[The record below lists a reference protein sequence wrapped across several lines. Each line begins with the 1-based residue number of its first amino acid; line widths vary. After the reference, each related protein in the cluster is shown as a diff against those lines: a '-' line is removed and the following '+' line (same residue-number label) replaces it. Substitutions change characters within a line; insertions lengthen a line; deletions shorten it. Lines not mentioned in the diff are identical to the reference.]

1 MDSKAY
7 LNLIRPK
14 QWIKNFF
21 VMVPLF
27 FGGEL
32 FDVKSLIAGAI
43 TFMAYSFAASS
54 IYCYNDI
61 HDVDDDRRHPAKRT
75 RPVASGAVSVFQAYI
90 LMGLMI
96 LLSMICITFLPENN
110 IETGGVILFY
120 WVLNIAYCA
129 KLKRYAIV
137 DVCIVAFGFVL
148 RLFAG
153 GFASDILL
161 SKWIVLMTFLITLFM
176 SFAKRRDDVLRMEET
191 GEAPRHNTIRYN
203 LTFINQAIT
212 ITVSVTLVCYI
223 MYTVSPEVIEH
234 FHTDY
239 LYLTSVFVLLGLLRY
254 IQLAVVDKESGDPT
268 KIILKDHFT
277 QLVVFAWLISFL
289 IIIYVFKR

>member
-61 HDVDDDRRHPAKRT
+61 HDVDDDRRHPAKCS

-212 ITVSVTLVCYI
+212 ITASVTLVCYI

>member
-14 QWIKNFF
+14 QWIKNLF

-27 FGGEL
+27 FGGAL
-32 FDVKSLIAGAI
+32 FDFKSLIAGAI
-43 TFMAYSFAASS
+43 TFIAYSFAASS
-54 IYCYNDI
+54 IYCFNDI
-61 HDVDDDRRHPAKRT
+61 HDVDDDRRHPAKCH
-75 RPVASGAVSVFQAYI
+75 RPVASGAVSIFQAYV
-90 LMGLMI
+90 LMALMI
-96 LLSMICITFLPENN
+96 LLSMICIIFLPENKF
-110 IETGGVILFY
+110 ETGGVILFY

-191 GEAPRHNTIRYN
+191 GEAPRRNTIRYN
-203 LTFINQAIT
+203 LTIINQAIT
-212 ITVSVTLVCYI
+212 ITASITLVCYI
-223 MYTVSPEVIEH
+223 MYTVSPEVIEN

-277 QLVVFAWLISFL
+277 QLIVFAWLVSFI